1 MKNKYLYQGI
11 TVAQIIKKT
20 NVLITTLLK
29 SRNDLDELLNVV
41 RTWRMNG
48 INGSGIVP
56 IAILP
61 LEAKLEKTITDIDA
75 MIKIAAK
82 V

>member
-1 MKNKYLYQGI
+1 M
-11 TVAQIIKKT
+11 AQIIKKT

>member
-1 MKNKYLYQGI
+1 
-11 TVAQIIKKT
+11 VAQIIKKT